1 MLNANLFS
9 RAPARR
15 APVYPLERPSS
26 HERVLTSVPPPGKSA
41 GLSDDE
47 YRQLLESIRTAPA
60 IPLGKLHHPAQKALA
75 RSARER
81 LARAAGCRPEDVQLR
96 AFALP
101 GTQGRVLLFSDAEG
115 HQTHGTLA
123 QQRENALARA
133 LSELSFSIGAG
144 PGLRIIPGT
153 LSAGATG
160 AISHYAGRAG
170 LVGNARAG
178 VSTSVAGGAWQW
190 EVAPKPTSLGP
201 TVSLSAPFVS
211 VEHCPV
217 MGERVDL
224 SVPGVFTLFAAVSPA
239 DESKPE
245 TGWIGLVWC
254 QGLLPGPVPG
264 PTVNLKLVVGHP
276 ALAAP
281 LGPVVHGA
289 SRVMTPIQ
297 AIIEGVKRRLG
308 SGAKNGQDVL
318 AAGPRSDEP
327 QRPRGSAAQRQGT
340 CAGTSGPGQPG

>member
-1 MLNANLFS
+1 MLNANLFR
-9 RAPARR
+9 RAPARP
-15 APVYPLERPSS
+15 APVYPLKHPSS
-26 HERVLTSVPPPGKSA
+26 HERVLASVPPPGKSA

-60 IPLGKLHHPAQKALA
+60 IPLGTLHHPAQKALA

-81 LARAAGCRPEDVQLR
+81 LARAAGCHPEDVQLR

-115 HQTHGTLA
+115 HQTHGSLA

-201 TVSLSAPFVS
+201 TVSLSAPYVS

-217 MGERVDL
+217 MGERVDV

-297 AIIEGVKRRLG
+297 ALIDGVKRRLG
-308 SGAKNGQDVL
+308 SGAKEGQDPP
-318 AAGPRSDEP
+318 AAGPRRDAEEV
-327 QRPRGSAAQRQGT
+327 A
-340 CAGTSGPGQPG
+340 SGP

>member
-1 MLNANLFS
+1 MLNGKLFG

-15 APVYPLERPSS
+15 APVFPLERPAS
-26 HERVLTSVPPPGKSA
+26 HERVLPGLPPPGKSA

-47 YRQLLESIRTAPA
+47 HRQLLESIRTAPS
-60 IPLGKLHHPAQKALA
+60 IPLGTLHAPAQKALA
-75 RSARER
+75 RAARER

-101 GTQGRVLLFSDAEG
+101 GTQGRVLLFTDKEG

-133 LSELSFSIGAG
+133 LGQLSYTVGVG

-153 LSAGATG
+153 LSASAVGTV
-160 AISHYAGRAG
+160 SHFAGREG
-170 LVGNARAG
+170 LVGHGRAG

-190 EVAPKPTSLGP
+190 EVAPKPSSLGP
-201 TVSLSAPFVS
+201 TVSVSAPFVS
-211 VEHCPV
+211 VEHCPI

-224 SVPGVFTLFAAVSPA
+224 SVPGVFTLFAAVSPS
-239 DESKPE
+239 DGTRPE

-254 QGLLPGPVPG
+254 EGLLPGPVPG

-281 LGPVVHGA
+281 LGPVVHTA
-289 SRVMTPIQ
+289 NKVMTPIQ
-297 AIIEGVKRRLG
+297 AAIDNLKRRLG
-308 SGAKNGQDVL
+308 SGAKEGQDAP
-318 AAGPRSDEP
+318 AAGPRRDAEEVA
-327 QRPRGSAAQRQGT
+327 GSL
-340 CAGTSGPGQPG
+340 